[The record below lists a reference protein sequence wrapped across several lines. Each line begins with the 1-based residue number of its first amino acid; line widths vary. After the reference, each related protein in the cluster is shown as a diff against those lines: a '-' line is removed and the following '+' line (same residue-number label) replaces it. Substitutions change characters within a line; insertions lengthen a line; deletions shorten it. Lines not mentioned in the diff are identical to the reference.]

1 MGVKGNEGSQNLS
14 WLLGL
19 FLMRAFSLQA
29 DAQKDWTLVLDM
41 HFDEEGGSFY
51 W

>member
-1 MGVKGNEGSQNLS
+1 
-14 WLLGL
+14 
-19 FLMRAFSLQA
+19 MRAFSLQA

-51 W
+51 FNREKSHIVIPMRDSVLKFL